1 MDVLEKIAKAC
12 SDVFAL
18 WNLNLNFFLLLDG
31 FLKSFHAQADL
42 AIFDTDDFDLNF
54 ITYIQDIFWE
64 FDTLLAD
71 LGNVYKSVES
81 LQNYGPE
88 SPSSRRTNAP

>member
-18 WNLNLNFFLLLDG
+18 WNLDLNFFLLLDG
-31 FLKSFHAQADL
+31 FFKSFHAQADL

-54 ITYIQDIFWE
+54 SKKKRK
-64 FDTLLAD
+64 
-71 LGNVYKSVES
+71 KSVKKK
-81 LQNYGPE
+81 LQT
-88 SPSSRRTNAP
+88 SK

>member
-18 WNLNLNFFLLLDG
+18 WNLDLNFFLLLDG

-64 FDTLLAD
+64 FDAFLAD
-71 LGNVYKSVES
+71 L
-81 LQNYGPE
+81 E

>member
-64 FDTLLAD
+64 FDTFLAD
-71 LGNVYKSVES
+71 LVRKVR
-81 LQNYGPE
+81 LPDVQMHR
-88 SPSSRRTNAP
+88 SSGGILRFR

>member
-18 WNLNLNFFLLLDG
+18 WNLDLNFFLLLDG
-31 FLKSFHAQADL
+31 FFKSFHAQADL

-64 FDTLLAD
+64 FDTFLAD
-71 LGNVYKSVES
+71 LGNVYS
-81 LQNYGPE
+81 PE